1 MSSNKDYYRLCFE
14 SWDCFRGADNVFSI
28 IALNSVTLFPFIFR
42 HHSQQLRAHFR
53 PHRQG
58 RRQRQVLGQG
68 VLPRNLQ
75 RGGQGPAR
83 EGPEPQAGG
92 QREARLDSFCLLDHL
107 SF

>member
-1 MSSNKDYYRLCFE
+1 MPTSGYVLLKK
-14 SWDCFRGADNVFSI
+14 G
-28 IALNSVTLFPFIFR
+28 LNSVSPFPLLFR
-42 HHSQQLRAHFR
+42 HHSQQLRAHFW

-92 QREARLDSFCLLDHL
+92 QREAWLDSSCLLDHL